1 VGAGGFVR
9 SRFADLAKL
18 RSSEPAGTPAV
29 RRHRGPSAL
38 FACGGIAVVRAGGTP
53 ALRGKGMQD
62 FGMGAF
68 NGWDDFQDVVI
79 EFLVLLIG
87 AVERS

>member
-1 VGAGGFVR
+1 
-9 SRFADLAKL
+9 
-18 RSSEPAGTPAV
+18 
-29 RRHRGPSAL
+29 
-38 FACGGIAVVRAGGTP
+38 
-53 ALRGKGMQD
+53 MQD